1 MCLWKTAAEVPLAA
15 LRLARS
21 SFLHYTLRGLKGFS
35 VQAHTGALR
44 AACLFSQE
52 KPRSAEPGWYTPTL
66 KMFYIPRLRHPPDTD
81 S

>member
-21 SFLHYTLRGLKGFS
+21 SLLHYTLRGLKGFS

-44 AACLFSQE
+44 AAWLFSQE
-52 KPRSAEPGWYTPTL
+52 KLRSAEPGWYTLTL

>member
-35 VQAHTGALR
+35 VQHVPELPDAWL
-44 AACLFSQE
+44 SVKK
-52 KPRSAEPGWYTPTL
+52 KPHFAEPAWYPLTVT
-66 KMFYIPRLRHPPDTD
+66 MFYIPRLRHPPDTD